1 MCFEYQAIFNYK
13 FFSVIPIMLQ
23 SFWEL
28 MSLKRP
34 TVKDVRF
41 KAGSAVVAIVVLS
54 SRLSVAGTVEVM

>member
-13 FFSVIPIMLQ
+13 FFSVILIMLQ

-28 MSLKRP
+28 LSLKRP